1 MSKINQ
7 YENDE
12 RLSLREKNWNQR
24 FVLGKIPKF
33 DAYNDINYLSLG
45 LLKSKLRYEERIKK
59 SEPKSKYN
67 QRIFSPYYT
76 KSKSINKPKLNNKF
90 NNYIKKERF
99 PSMRVYLNQNN
110 DLKDKYNKKN
120 SIKNS
125 YNFPY
130 QGTLTSYNLA
140 GSNIYKFNPDYKNPK
155 TNLNFIDYIC
165 EEDAEISDEYELL
178 KDLWEKLGVTENY
191 VKNFVFLLNKK
202 YKNRDELL
210 GMIKGEKKQMKQ
222 FRIEFMK
229 VLSEI
234 NKRENK
240 IKDLKNFIKIYEEV
254 VTTEKKL
261 KDLNEDLIKN
271 IGETNKEK
279 IEGDIHDCL
288 KSLRL
293 KTINTVNALQKF
305 KKNHEHLFNNKIDL
319 EIIKERYGYNENY
332 LSKLKNDLDFL
343 RDSAINKLYHF
354 SEKGGDPFLLCISDL
369 CGNINDIKKY
379 RQIPITEEIL
389 NIVKK
394 FMFFIEQEDV
404 FNMTRQKKEN
414 NKENYNYN
422 NKLKIYNSYNNYTKK
437 NNNDYNFNNEKRFFN
452 NKKQNKK
459 NITEKNLLSTN
470 FKGDIEKEK
479 LRLKFQNE
487 YQNVFFNTEDQYEL
501 YPEKR
506 YLQTTNNINKNSNY
520 INNTKNS
527 IYNNKTNNTR
537 EIQYNPVKTEEKKYH
552 IPGMTSNQ
560 LFKQLNKYS
569 KIQNELFPVTNKEKL
584 QEKVKSSII
593 QNIEDRMKKV
603 EIDFKI
609 KMEEKFKKEENKIK
623 EEEKRIKT
631 EKEKIEKLCLEEE
644 EERRKKEEKYLK
656 FEKELEERKKKD
668 KKISEENE
676 QFEKR
681 EKEIFVKEMQQK
693 FLNEVDE
700 RFKKEDERQIAF
712 KKELI
717 NEAEKKEKERKEQK
731 EKIRKEDLEK
741 IKRGEVIVDLREKN
755 KKIKKVKKKKNN
767 KENKNKKKEIKKSEQ
782 SETNEQKTEEE
793 EEEEDDDEEEEEEE
807 SDEEDNEESNTNKN
821 NKKNNNKLNS
831 EKEEKTDSINN
842 KKEKN
847 NKESSNNENNISE
860 DIEEDES

>member
-12 RLSLREKNWNQR
+12 RLALREKNWNQR

-59 SEPKSKYN
+59 SDPKSKYN

-76 KSKSINKPKLNNKF
+76 KSKSITKPKMESKC
-90 NNYIKKERF
+90 NYSIKKERF
-99 PSMRVYLNQNN
+99 PSMRIYLNQNN
-110 DLKDKYNKKN
+110 DLKDKYSKKN
-120 SIKNS
+120 SLKNS
-125 YNFPY
+125 CNFPY

-140 GSNIYKFNPDYKNPK
+140 GSNIFKFNPDYKNPK
-155 TNLNFIDYIC
+155 MNLNYIDYIC
-165 EEDAEISDEYELL
+165 EEDPEISDEYELL
-178 KDLWEKLGVTENY
+178 KDSWEKLGVTENY
-191 VKNFVFLLNKK
+191 VKNFVFLLNNK

-210 GMIKGEKKQMKQ
+210 GMIKAERKQMKQ

-254 VTTEKKL
+254 ITTEKKL

-271 IGETNKEK
+271 IGEANKEK
-279 IEGDIHDCL
+279 ILGDIHDCL

-319 EIIKERYGYNENY
+319 DIIEERYGYNKNY
-332 LSKLKNDLDFL
+332 LIKLKNDLDFL

-369 CGNINDIKKY
+369 CGNMNDISKY
-379 RQIPITEEIL
+379 KQIPISEEIL

-404 FNMTRQKKEN
+404 FNMTRQKKEKEN
-414 NKENYNYN
+414 NKDNNNYN
-422 NKLKIYNSYNNYTKK
+422 NKLKLYNSYNNYTMKK
-437 NNNDYNFNNEKRFFN
+437 NNDYYLNNEKRLFN
-452 NKKQNKK
+452 NKKQNNKK
-459 NITEKNLLSTN
+459 LTEKNLLSNN

-479 LRLKFQNE
+479 LRLKLQNE
-487 YQNVFFNTEDQYEL
+487 YQNVFFNTEEQYEQ

-506 YLQTTNNINKNSNY
+506 YLQTTNNINNNNNH
-520 INNTKNS
+520 INNTKN
-527 IYNNKTNNTR
+527 K

-560 LFKQLNKYS
+560 FFKHLNKYS

-623 EEEKRIKT
+623 EEQKKIKT

-656 FEKELEERKKKD
+656 FEKEIEERKKKD

-700 RFKKEDERQIAF
+700 RFKKEEERQIQF

-731 EKIRKEDLEK
+731 EKIRKEEIEK
-741 IKRGEVIVDLREKN
+741 IKRGEVIVDLREK
-755 KKIKKVKKKKNN
+755 KKKVKKVKKKKNN
-767 KENKNKKKEIKKSEQ
+767 KEKKNKIKEIKKSEQ

-793 EEEEDDDEEEEEEE
+793 EEDDDEEEEEE
-807 SDEEDNEESNTNKN
+807 SDEEENEESNTDKN
-821 NKKNNNKLNS
+821 NKKNNNKFNID
-831 EKEEKTDSINN
+831 KEEQTDSLKN

-847 NKESSNNENNISE
+847 NKESSDNDNNISE
-860 DIEEDES
+860 DIEEEES